1 MTPKVDPVVQSTQS
15 PVRSHVG
22 LLKKAGN
29 FAAIGVVNA
38 AIDFA
43 VFWAAVQT
51 FDIPKIPANVLAW
64 AVAVTA
70 SYMMNSFITFAA
82 ESGRQLKWS
91 AYTKFVAG
99 GVAGMIA
106 NTAALVIGDW
116 VLSFFLASEDWRLAI
131 AKIGAIGVSFVV
143 NFSMS
148 HFVVFRQKAA
158 NDN

>member
-1 MTPKVDPVVQSTQS
+1 MDQSTQS
-15 PVRSHVG
+15 PVRSQLG
-22 LLKKAGN
+22 LLRKAGS
-29 FAAIGVVNA
+29 FAAIGIVNA

-43 VFWAAVQT
+43 VFWVAVQA
-51 FDIPKIPANVLAW
+51 FDIPKIPANVMAW
-64 AVAVTA
+64 AVAVSA
-70 SYMMNSFITFAA
+70 SYIMNSFITFAA
-82 ESGRQLKWS
+82 ESGRKLRWS

-99 GVAGMIA
+99 GVAGMVA

-116 VLSFFLASEDWRLAI
+116 LLSFVLVNEDWRLAI